1 MSFLRD
7 IFKSTDLNE
16 SDLKIIACLKE
27 ALKSMDYKIKFN
39 RSSIVIVVK
48 RE

>member
-1 MSFLRD
+1 MNLLKSF
-7 IFKSTDLNE
+7 FKSTDLNE
-16 SDLKIIACLKE
+16 QDLKAIASLKE
-27 ALKSMDYKIKFN
+27 SLKGMDYKIKFN

>member
-1 MSFLRD
+1 MSFLKD

-16 SDLKIIACLKE
+16 FDLKAIASLKE
-27 ALKSMDYKIKFN
+27 SLKDFEYKIKFN